1 MKKILFALFLLS
13 NTFAFAQTDTTKR
26 LKEVNVKGYYNPQPL
41 LRALGAVSLLDSNQ
55 IINQPTN
62 SLVSLVNTAP
72 GVRMEERS
80 PGSYRLS
87 LRGSLLRSPFGIRNV
102 KIYIDDFPLTD
113 VGGNTYLNSIDM
125 AGIANLEIY
134 KGPEASIF
142 GANTGGALL
151 INSSL
156 KNKNE
161 VSLSTTAGSYG
172 LFHQTTSVNQNFNGY
187 SFNFTGGY
195 QQSDGYRANS
205 ALKRRYIQ
213 TSQAWDYSAK
223 GKLKALIFY
232 SDLDYQT
239 PGGLTAAQFSANPQ
253 AARPATPTLP
263 GAIVQKAGIYNKTFF
278 AGLSNS
284 YALNQHFNHVIA
296 LFYSN
301 TDFKNPFITNYEKRK
316 ENTLGLRSFLEFTK
330 ITNRVKYNV
339 QGGLETSSTTTD
351 VNNFANSQGIAT
363 NLIASDDLKA
373 NQTFGFL
380 KLNIDVNKKLLVEL
394 ASSLN
399 FFNYSYESYFPVAV
413 AEKNR
418 SFSAR
423 LMPKFAAS
431 YLFNES
437 ISLRTS
443 ISKGYSPPTLAE
455 VRSSDNIINN
465 NLQAEAGWNYE
476 AGLRYQTKNK
486 RLNFDGNVFYFNLQ
500 DAIVRRLNE
509 NDTEFFINSGG
520 TKQLGTELQSSY
532 WLVRRQEK
540 LFLNGLLLRNSFTY
554 SHFKFDQF
562 ENAGNNFSGN
572 NLTGVPKHTV
582 VSSLELNFIKGFYL
596 FAQHNYTS
604 RIPLNDANTAFADKY
619 HLVDIK
625 TGIRN
630 LNIGKTTLATSFGIN
645 NLLNQTYSLGND
657 LNAAANRYFN
667 PAMKRN
673 YYMGISLTL

>member
-1 MKKILFALFLLS
+1 MKKSLFVLLLLI
-13 NTFAFAQTDTTKR
+13 NTIAFAQIDTAKR
-26 LKEVNVKGYYNPQPL
+26 LNEVNVKGYYNPQPL
-41 LRALGAVSLLDSNQ
+41 LRALGSVSLLDSNQ
-55 IINQPTN
+55 IKNQPTN

-102 KIYIDDFPLTD
+102 KIYFDDFPLTD
-113 VGGNTYLNSIDM
+113 AGGNTYLNALDM
-125 AGIANLEIY
+125 AGIGSLEIY

-151 INSSL
+151 INSIL

-161 VSLSTTAGSYG
+161 LSLSTTAGSYG
-172 LFHQTTSVNQNFNGY
+172 LFHQTASVSQNFQNY
-187 SFNFTGGY
+187 SFNLTGGY
-195 QQSDGYRANS
+195 QQSDGYRENS
-205 ALKRRYIQ
+205 ELKRRYVQ
-213 TSQAWDYSAK
+213 TSQAWNYSVK
-223 GKLKALIFY
+223 GKLKALVFY
-232 SDLDYQT
+232 SDLAYQT
-239 PGGLTAAQFSANPQ
+239 PGGLTAAQFAANPQ

-263 GAIVQKAGIYNKTFF
+263 SAIAQKAGIYNKTFF

-284 YALNQHFNHVIA
+284 YALNQHFTHVIA

-316 ENTLGLRSFLEFTK
+316 ENTFGLRSFLEFST
-330 ITNRVKYNV
+330 ITDRVKYNV
-339 QGGLETSSTTTD
+339 QGGLESSGTTTD
-351 VNNFANSQGIAT
+351 VNNFTNAQGTAGS
-363 NLIASDDLKA
+363 LIASDDLKA

-380 KLNIDVNKKLLVEL
+380 KVNIDVNSKLMIEL

-399 FFNYSYESYFPVAV
+399 FFNYNYTSYFPVAI

-455 VRSSDNIINN
+455 VRSSDNIFNN

-486 RLNFDGNVFYFNLQ
+486 RLNVDGNIFYFNLQ

-509 NDTEFFINSGG
+509 NDTEFFINAGG

-532 WLVRRQEK
+532 WLIKREEK
-540 LFLNGLLLRNSFTY
+540 SFLNGLLLRNSFTY

-562 ENAGNNFSGN
+562 QNSGNDFSGN
-572 NLTGVPKHTV
+572 DLTGVPKHTV

-604 RIPLNDANTAFADKY
+604 SIPLNDANTAFADKY

-630 LNIGKTTLATSFGIN
+630 LKVGKTALAISFGIN

-673 YYMGISLTL
+673 YYANVGLTL